1 MWTLIAIG
9 NHTSYNL
16 WYAFE
21 QILINYE
28 TVCWESQLVSANVL
42 FPFSRLRIKKDDV
55 HISVL
60 TSGVDIKVIF
70 APAIVSSSPNDVN
83 SVKNIFSTIS
93 K

>member
-1 MWTLIAIG
+1 MKQ
-9 NHTSYNL
+9 
-16 WYAFE
+16 F
-21 QILINYE
+21 
-28 TVCWESQLVSANVL
+28 VESQLTSANVL

-83 SVKNIFSTIS
+83 SVKKYLFYNLKKIKNLYIKACEKFTS
-93 K
+93 